1 MEIIL
6 RNILTAGLAL
16 SVLALA
22 GCVDTGTTYTSSG
35 ANRHVTVTNASYAT
49 ITNFY
54 GSSVGASTWE
64 EDILGSSVI
73 PPGASVDIN
82 FDDGTGSCMFD
93 FKAVFADGSTAVEQ
107 GINVCTTS
115 GVTVS

>member
-1 MEIIL
+1 MKLRIL
-6 RNILTAGLAL
+6 VAAGFAVAL
-16 SVLALA
+16 STAAHAEDVKFDLVNKSSYQIDEFYASPA
-22 GCVDTGTTYTSSG
+22 TTDD
-35 ANRHVTVTNASYAT
+35 
-49 ITNFY
+49 
-54 GSSVGASTWE
+54 WE